1 MGEYIKYQGKEIKL
15 GTCEDLYYARLGQ
28 LEEAVAVDALEGLG
42 GNLNPAEY
50 LDPKNGWRYRF
61 PFPEEDDI
69 DMGDFKDYNKGLVIQ
84 LQPEDY
90 GIIEGM
96 EHNDTWHSCHPKG
109 GGYNVNIATPCPQS
123 KDFDWTFTQQPDN
136 AIKKLNHSPMTWR
149 IVEITQQKQ
158 VDGEVW
164 TVIDCPY
171 CIGKAR
177 IDREDALKLV
187 HSIEVGYINC
197 RDATDSNKEH
207 YQKVIDRVMAGY
219 TAIPVS

>member
-1 MGEYIKYQGKEIKL
+1 MGEYVKYQGQEIKL

-28 LEEAVAVDALEGLG
+28 LEAAVAVGVLEGLD
-42 GNLNPAEY
+42 GNLNPTEY

-96 EHNDTWHSCHPKG
+96 EHNDTWHSCHVNHA
-109 GGYNVNIATPCPQS
+109 YNVNVAHPCPQS
-123 KDFDWTFTQQPDN
+123 PDFSKV
-136 AIKKLNHSPMTWR
+136 AKHSPIDWR

-158 VDGEVW
+158 INGEVW
-164 TVIDCPY
+164 TIIDCPY

-177 IDREDALKLV
+177 IDKEDALKLV

-197 RDATDSNKEH
+197 RDATDSNKEY
-207 YQKVIDRVMAGY
+207 YQKVIDRIMAGY